1 MSDMITRA
9 LAVVNGRPYNEG
21 LSRVEAE
28 FAKVHI
34 EGDEAVVRWP
44 TVDGGYDDGPG
55 YLRSD
60 EVRFPA
66 HLLAMSDD
74 EFAAHQAEAQ
84 REYDERIR
92 RQMEASQR
100 ERENRERV
108 MFEQLM
114 RKYGK
119 PA

>member
-9 LAVVNGRPYNEG
+9 LAVVNGRPYNECLEG
-21 LSRVEAE
+21 VEAE
-28 FAKVHI
+28 FMKVRI
-34 EGDEAVVRWP
+34 EGDEAVVTWP
-44 TVDGGYDDGPG
+44 TVDGDYYDGPG
-55 YLRSD
+55 YLKSD

-66 HLLAMSDD
+66 HLLTMSDD
-74 EFAAHQAEAQ
+74 EFAAYQADAQ

-100 ERENRERV
+100 HRENQERV